1 MQTLSK
7 GDPKGMNCSSFR
19 SRKRRLVVS
28 SNFRVIWSSESGVPY
43 FEFLSL
49 SDIERDENEN
59 NEEKTNNIP
68 SRNSLARLLT
78 NTDPAKMPENAL
90 VG

>member
-1 MQTLSK
+1 MRTLSK

-49 SDIERDENEN
+49 SKIERDENEN
-59 NEEKTNNIP
+59 NEAGMNDIP
-68 SRNSLARLLT
+68 SRNSLARRLT
-78 NTDPAKMPENAL
+78 NTDPAKMPEIAL

>member
-1 MQTLSK
+1 MHTLSK
-7 GDPKGMNCSSFR
+7 GDPKGMNCNSVR
-19 SRKRRLVVS
+19 SRKRRFVVS

-43 FEFLSL
+43 FECLSL
-49 SDIERDENEN
+49 SAIERDENEN
-59 NEEKTNNIP
+59 NEAETNNIP

-78 NTDPAKMPENAL
+78 NTDPAKMPEFAL

>member
-1 MQTLSK
+1 
-7 GDPKGMNCSSFR
+7 
-19 SRKRRLVVS
+19 
-28 SNFRVIWSSESGVPY
+28 VPY

-49 SDIERDENEN
+49 SDIERDENGI
-59 NEEKTNNIP
+59 NEAETNNTP

-78 NTDPAKMPENAL
+78 NTDPAKMPEIAL